1 MVFSCKSLT
10 AVLSGALANAA
21 ADEISE
27 ARITNFIVKLFNDK
41 HCNRANKTIMSE

>member
-1 MVFSCKSLT
+1 MYSLDKSLT

-41 HCNRANKTIMSE
+41 PCTRVNKTKMSE